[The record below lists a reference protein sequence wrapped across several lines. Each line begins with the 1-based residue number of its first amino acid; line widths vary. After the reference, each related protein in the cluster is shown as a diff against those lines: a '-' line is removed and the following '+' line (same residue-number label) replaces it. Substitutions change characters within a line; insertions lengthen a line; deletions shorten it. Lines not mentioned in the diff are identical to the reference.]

1 MLFFTSAEAEFHQTN
16 STSGLGFTVVPPA
29 LLCVSSGSA
38 VLCWAGQGLALCTGG
53 QMVLHVI

>member
-1 MLFFTSAEAEFHQTN
+1 MLLFTSAEAEFHQNN
-16 STSGLGFTVVPPA
+16 SASGFGLTVA
-29 LLCVSSGSA
+29 LLRVSSGSD